1 MPDRTT
7 PVAAG
12 VGITTPC
19 AGVRVGTL
27 LMAQAGAAFPRNRPN
42 PPAPTYI
49 PPNPDKKITP
59 STPGTAV
66 NRTQH
71 TEPPGPFG
79 WIAEQA
85 AMRRAAGLRR
95 ELRPRAADSPLV
107 DLAGNDYLGLTRHPE
122 VTRAGADA
130 CLRWGAGSTGS
141 RLVTG
146 STALHA
152 ELEAE
157 IAGFTGFEAALVLA
171 SGYAANL
178 AAVTALTGPGT
189 LLVSDAGNHASLI
202 DGCRLSRA
210 TTEVV
215 PHADPDAVRKALDGH
230 GGPAVVVSDS
240 VFSVDGDAAPL
251 PELAAA
257 CRDHGAALLVDD
269 AHGFGVLGEGGRGA
283 LNAAGLAG
291 APDVVCTATLSKAM
305 GAQGG
310 VVLGPAAVIEHL
322 VNAART
328 FIFDTGLAPA
338 AAGAALAALR
348 VLRREPGRAA
358 RSHAV
363 AVDFHRLLTAA
374 GLDAT
379 APDACVVSVRA
390 PSPEDAVEWAA
401 RCRTAGL
408 SVGCFRPP
416 SVPDGISRLRLTA
429 RCDLTDA
436 EVRGAV
442 DTIVRTAPRG

>member
-1 MPDRTT
+1 VTS
-7 PVAAG
+7 
-12 VGITTPC
+12 
-19 AGVRVGTL
+19 
-27 LMAQAGAAFPRNRPN
+27 AQQEPAP
-42 PPAPTYI
+42 PPAALT
-49 PPNPDKKITP
+49 
-59 STPGTAV
+59 
-66 NRTQH
+66 
-71 TEPPGPFG
+71 GPFG
-79 WIAEQA
+79 WLADQDA
-85 AMRRAAGLRR
+85 VRRAAGLRR
-95 ELRPRAADSPLV
+95 ELRPRAADSPLL

-130 CLRWGAGSTGS
+130 CLRWGAGATGS

-157 IAGFTGFEAALVLA
+157 LADFTGFEAALVLA

-189 LLVSDAGNHASLI
+189 LLVSDAANHASLI

-215 PHADPDAVRKALDGH
+215 RHADPEAVRKALDGH
-230 GGPAVVVSDS
+230 EGPALVVSDS

-251 PELAAA
+251 AGLAGA
-257 CRDHGAALLVDD
+257 CREHGAALLVDD
-269 AHGFGVLGEGGRGA
+269 AHGLGVLGDGGRGA
-283 LNAAGLAG
+283 PQAAGLAG
-291 APDVVCTATLSKAM
+291 EPDVVSTATLSKSL

-348 VLRREPGRAA
+348 LLRREPERAA
-358 RSHAV
+358 RARSV
-363 AVDFHRLLTAA
+363 AQDFHRRLTDA

-390 PSPEDAVEWAA
+390 PSPDSAVAWAA
-401 RCRTAGL
+401 ACRAQGL
-408 SVGCFRPP
+408 AVGCFRPP

-436 EVRGAV
+436 QVAAAV
-442 DTIVRTAPRG
+442 GIIIATAPPAAR